1 MGEAQL
7 ITLAMQGGFTALAA
21 FLVWRLAS
29 ASDAD
34 RKAAQEREARMAG
47 RIDLL
52 ERSLVDLTTQSV
64 KAQNDLCGALRE
76 LKETLERKPCLYSLV
91 QEEQRHVR
99 AASGS

>member
-7 ITLAMQGGFTALAA
+7 ITLVMQGGFTALAA

-34 RKAAQEREARMAG
+34 RRAAQEREGRMAK

-52 ERSLVDLTTQSV
+52 ERNLVDLTAQSV
-64 KAQNDLCGALRE
+64 RAQTDLSTALRE
-76 LKETLERKPCLYSLV
+76 LKNTLERKPCLLGAERPDEV
-91 QEEQRHVR
+91 KHAV
-99 AASGS
+99 

>member
-7 ITLAMQGGFTALAA
+7 ITLVMQGGFTALAA

-34 RKAAQEREARMAG
+34 RKAAQEREARMAQ

-52 ERSLVDLTTQSV
+52 ERNLVDLTTQSV
-64 KAQNDLCGALRE
+64 KAQSDLSSALRD
-76 LKETLERKPCLYSLV
+76 LRKTLERKPCLLAT
-91 QEEQRHVR
+91 ERHDEVKH
-99 AASGS
+99 AV

>member
-7 ITLAMQGGFTALAA
+7 ITLVMQGGFTALAA

-34 RKAAQEREARMAG
+34 RKAAQEREARMAQ

-52 ERSLVDLTTQSV
+52 ERNLVDLTTQSV
-64 KAQNDLCGALRE
+64 KAQSDLSSALRD
-76 LKETLERKPCLYSLV
+76 LRKTLERKPCLLATERRDEV
-91 QEEQRHVR
+91 KHAV
-99 AASGS
+99 

>member
-7 ITLAMQGGFTALAA
+7 ITLVMQGGFTALAA

-34 RKAAQEREARMAG
+34 RKAALEREGRMAQ

-52 ERSLVDLTTQSV
+52 ERNLVDLTTQSV
-64 KAQNDLCGALRE
+64 KAQSDLSSALRD
-76 LKETLERKPCLYSLV
+76 LRKTLERKPCLLV
-91 QEEQRHVR
+91 TERHDEVKH
-99 AASGS
+99 AV

>member
-7 ITLAMQGGFTALAA
+7 VTLVMQGGFTALAG

-34 RKAAQEREARMAG
+34 RRAAQEREARMAQ

-52 ERSLVDLTTQSV
+52 ERNLVDLTTQSV
-64 KAQNDLCGALRE
+64 KAQSDLSSALRD
-76 LKETLERKPCLYSLV
+76 LRKTLERKPCLLAT
-91 QEEQRHVR
+91 ERHDEVKH
-99 AASGS
+99 AV